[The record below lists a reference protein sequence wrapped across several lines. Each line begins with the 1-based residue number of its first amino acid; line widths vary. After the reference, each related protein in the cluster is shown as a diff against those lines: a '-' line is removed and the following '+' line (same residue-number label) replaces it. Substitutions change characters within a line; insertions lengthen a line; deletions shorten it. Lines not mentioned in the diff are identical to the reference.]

1 MGMYDDIICKY
12 PLPLPEDTKGYISNG
27 FQTKDLDCGLD
38 CYEIRED
45 GTLWLRECEREH
57 IDGDPNGKTFSE
69 KFGLIKEIKHWWT
82 HVKTTT
88 TIRMYDYNNY
98 NDGPYDYWVEFEV
111 VFIDGVIDKIKLIK
125 FDATDNSKRK
135 EDSKRHIEELK
146 KNKQFESTLLYK
158 LIIKPYNKII
168 RFICRLI
175 YKFGS
180 FLIAKVYKLER
191 ILTV

>member
-1 MGMYDDIICKY
+1 MGMYDDIVCKY
-12 PLPLPEDTKGYISNG
+12 PLPFPEDTKGYIPNG
-27 FQTKDLDCGLD
+27 FQTKDLDSGLD

-45 GTLWLRECEREH
+45 GTLWLRECEREYTE
-57 IDGDPNGKTFSE
+57 GNPNGKTFSE
-69 KFGLIKEIKHWWT
+69 KFGMVKEIKHWWT
-82 HVKTTT
+82 HVKKTT
-88 TIRMYDYNNY
+88 TIRMYDYNSY
-98 NDGPYDYWVEFEV
+98 NDGPYDHWVEFEI

-125 FDATDNSKRK
+125 FEATDNSKRK

-146 KNKQFESTLLYK
+146 KNKQFESTMLYK

-175 YKFGS
+175 YNFGS

-191 ILTV
+191 KLTI

>member
-1 MGMYDDIICKY
+1 MYDNIVCKY
-12 PLPLPEDTKGYISNG
+12 PLPLPEDTKGYILES

-38 CYEIRED
+38 CYEIRDD

-69 KFGLIKEIKHWWT
+69 KFGIIKETKVWWT

-98 NDGPYDYWVEFEV
+98 NDGPYDYWVEFEI

-125 FDATDNSKRK
+125 FEATDNSKRK

-146 KNKQFESTLLYK
+146 KNKQFESTNLYK
-158 LIIKPYNKII
+158 LVIKPYNKII
-168 RFICRLI
+168 LFVTRQLSKFATLLLSVCYKIEHKLI
-175 YKFGS
+175 
-180 FLIAKVYKLER
+180 V
-191 ILTV
+191 

>member
-1 MGMYDDIICKY
+1 MGMYDDIVCKY
-12 PLPLPEDTKGYISNG
+12 PLPLPEDTKGYIAES

-38 CYEIRED
+38 SYEIRED
-45 GTLWLRECEREH
+45 GTLWLREYFREYTE
-57 IDGDPNGKTFSE
+57 GNPNGKTFFE
-69 KFGLIKEIKHWWT
+69 KFGMVKETKVWWT

-88 TIRMYDYNNY
+88 TIRMYDYQNND
-98 NDGPYDYWVEFEV
+98 DGVYDYWVEFEV

-135 EDSKRHIEELK
+135 EDFKRHIEELK
-146 KNKQFESTLLYK
+146 KNKQFESTMLYK

-191 ILTV
+191 KLII

>member
-12 PLPLPEDTKGYISNG
+12 PHPLPEDTKGYISNG

-45 GTLWLRECEREH
+45 GTLWLRECEREYTE
-57 IDGDPNGKTFSE
+57 GNPNGKTFFE
-69 KFGLIKEIKHWWT
+69 KFGMVKETKVWWT
-82 HVKTTT
+82 HVKTTS
-88 TIRMYDYNNY
+88 TIRMYYYNNY
-98 NDGPYDYWVEFEV
+98 NDGPYDYWVEFEI

-125 FDATDNSKRK
+125 FNATDNSKRK

-146 KNKQFESTLLYK
+146 KQKAVESTMFYK

-168 RFICRLI
+168 GFICRLI
-175 YKFGS
+175 YKFGF
-180 FLIAKVYKLER
+180 FLISNVWKLER
-191 ILTV
+191 KLIL

>member
-1 MGMYDDIICKY
+1 MGMFDDIVCKY
-12 PLPLPEDTKGYISNG
+12 PLPLPEDTKGYIPNG

-38 CYEIRED
+38 FYEIRED

-57 IDGDPNGKTFSE
+57 IEGDPNGKTFSE
-69 KFGLIKEIKHWWT
+69 KFGIVKEIKHWWT
-82 HVKTTT
+82 HVKTTK
-88 TIRMYDYNNY
+88 TIRMYDYQN
-98 NDGPYDYWVEFEV
+98 NDGGVYDYWVEFEI
-111 VFIDGVIDKIKLIK
+111 VFIDGVIDKIKPIK
-125 FDATDNSKRK
+125 FEINDNTKRK
-135 EDSKRHIEELK
+135 ELHKQHMEELK
-146 KNKQFESTLLYK
+146 KQKAVESAMFYK

-180 FLIAKVYKLER
+180 FLIAKVWKLER